1 MNKIRNR
8 TLGVIALSILL
19 AAPSMSLAFSSGG
32 TRKVNSTVVT
42 QPQPKDDSY
51 VEVVKLPTER
61 KAAPVPEP
69 TALILFG
76 AGAAVAGLALRQRRR

>member
-1 MNKIRNR
+1 MNKIRNK

-19 AAPSMSLAFSSGG
+19 AAPSLSWAFSSGG
-32 TRKVNSTVVT
+32 SRRVNSNVVT
-42 QPQPKDDSY
+42 QPQPKDDTY